1 MESFLS
7 APVKNGRAGVVLM
20 VRVAGRQLGDFN
32 RSRLVDSDEATTA
45 VSAYNLSARSFVCRC
60 ARALKDSSFR
70 SGMFIP
76 GKLS

>member
-45 VSAYNLSARSFVCRC
+45 VSAYNLSARSFV
-60 ARALKDSSFR
+60 
-70 SGMFIP
+70 
-76 GKLS
+76 